1 MKRVAIIGTGIAGL
15 GCAHFLHH
23 RCDLTLYE
31 KNDYAGGHTNT
42 VSVAEANRSVPIDTG
57 FMVFNE
63 VTYPN
68 LTRLF
73 RELGVAT
80 KPTKMSFSVQHL
92 PTNLEFCGTSLNHI
106 FGQRKNLARPRFWKM
121 IFQINRFNSEAVAA
135 LNSAEFAAMNLGEYV
150 RQRNYGD
157 DFLNFYL
164 VPMSSAVWSTP
175 PKLMLEFPAIALLR
189 FFHNHGFLGLHTQHP
204 WFTVVNGAK
213 SYVEK
218 ITAPF
223 RDKLKLKNSA
233 ASVRREGSRVKV
245 INVSGQTETFDQV
258 IFASHA
264 DETLKMLADA
274 DAQERA
280 LLGEFKYQSNTAL
293 LHTDA
298 SVMPKIK
305 LCWAS
310 WNYRIDRTADGKISP
325 STIYWMNSLQG
336 VSERQNYFVSINGE
350 SSVNPKSVLKRINY
364 EHPLFSSGAIRAQ
377 KLLPKLNERMNNNVF
392 FCGSYF
398 RYGFHEDALTSALE
412 LCRTLTG
419 ERLVA

>member
-1 MKRVAIIGTGIAGL
+1 VKRVAIIGTGIAGL
-15 GCAHFLHH
+15 GCAHFLH
-23 RCDLTLYE
+23 RQFDLTLYE

-42 VSVAEANRSVPIDTG
+42 ISVAEENRSVPVDTG

-73 RELGVAT
+73 RELGVAV
-80 KPTKMSFSVQHL
+80 KPAKMSFSVQHL
-92 PTNLEFCGTSLNHI
+92 PTGLEFCGTSLNHL
-106 FGQRKNLARPRFWKM
+106 FAQRKNLFRPRFWKM
-121 IFQINRFNSEAVAA
+121 ILQINRFNSEAIEA
-135 LNSAEFAAMNLGEYV
+135 LSSPKFQNQTLGEYV
-150 RQRNYGD
+150 RERNYGD

-175 PKLMLEFPAIALLR
+175 PELMLDFPAVTLLR

-204 WFTVVNGAK
+204 WLTVVNGAK
-213 SYVEK
+213 FYVEK

-223 RDKLKLKNSA
+223 REKIQLRRGADD
-233 ASVRREGSRVKV
+233 VRRESNGVKV
-245 INVSGQTETFDQV
+245 TDVTGQTEKFDHV

-264 DETLKMLADA
+264 DETLKLLADA
-274 DAQERA
+274 DEQEKK
-280 LLGEFKYQSNTAL
+280 LLGEFKYQQNSAL

-298 SVMPKIK
+298 SVMPRTK

-310 WNYRIDRTADGKISP
+310 WNYRIDRGADGKISP

-336 VSERQNYFVSINGE
+336 VSDRRNYFVSINGE
-350 SSVNPKSVLKRINY
+350 NSVNPNSILKRIQY
-364 EHPLFSSGAIRAQ
+364 EHPVFNLRAIRAQ
-377 KLLPKLNERMNNNVF
+377 NELPKLNARMNNVF

-398 RYGFHEDALTSALE
+398 RYGFHEDAFTSALD
-412 LCRTLTG
+412 LCRVLTG
-419 ERLVA
+419 ERLWS

>member
-175 PKLMLEFPAIALLR
+175 PKLMQI
-189 FFHNHGFLGLHTQHP
+189 G
-204 WFTVVNGAK
+204 
-213 SYVEK
+213 
-218 ITAPF
+218 
-223 RDKLKLKNSA
+223 
-233 ASVRREGSRVKV
+233 
-245 INVSGQTETFDQV
+245 
-258 IFASHA
+258 
-264 DETLKMLADA
+264 
-274 DAQERA
+274 RA
-280 LLGEFKYQSNTAL
+280 
-293 LHTDA
+293 H
-298 SVMPKIK
+298 V
-305 LCWAS
+305 
-310 WNYRIDRTADGKISP
+310 
-325 STIYWMNSLQG
+325 
-336 VSERQNYFVSINGE
+336 
-350 SSVNPKSVLKRINY
+350 
-364 EHPLFSSGAIRAQ
+364 
-377 KLLPKLNERMNNNVF
+377 
-392 FCGSYF
+392 
-398 RYGFHEDALTSALE
+398 
-412 LCRTLTG
+412 
-419 ERLVA
+419 